1 MFVQQL
7 DAVDGRMPFRAG
19 EGRMPRSRNL
29 DRRIAL
35 HSQGGSEPSDEV
47 AILRNRVGEVSVVHA
62 KHGSE
67 RTFASV
73 PNEAAASSRRDA
85 GDEHHS
91 DSLIGR
97 SSSATKARRGSD
109 AEQLSQERALNV
121 ASRRQIPPDRSAASQ

>member
-73 PNEAAASSRRDA
+73 PNE
-85 GDEHHS
+85 
-91 DSLIGR
+91 
-97 SSSATKARRGSD
+97 GSGL
-109 AEQLSQERALNV
+109 Q
-121 ASRRQIPPDRSAASQ
+121 PDRPDGQWLRTWADRGLGVHEVDSTQNGGSPGHADLR